1 MEDDREVDK
10 ILMNVRGTTG
20 GIITASILSARIT
33 FKVLVFLLRM
43 AKKGLVATG
52 FADGFKEFT
61 KQTEGNFSVYNI
73 PLTAD
78 KAEKMVQLNELE
90 IVLENE
96 KNPLKKRSLQMEI
109 KNLQKELPELEQLN
123 KLGINCCVLPKLNG
137 STQTIQIAVAKES
150 DQMFKNW
157 FLNHL
162 TSSLTGGER
171 QLEDI
176 KVFTEGNY
184 SIFNL
189 PFEGEEFE
197 AACKDFDILGMNYS
211 VLPDLKIGDNNSQ
224 IVVPNA
230 DRSKLEMW
238 FKMWKEKKVGEGSEP
253 GEMYSM
259 EQESYLN
266 TATMSQYDYAT
277 QTDEKY
283 RAANEEFE
291 KQEKELPWTASLAK
305 ENSEEFV
312 RYESNPEYEK
322 ITINKETLVDN
333 MAQSQKEAQQ
343 MLNEGYFIS
352 RVPGT
357 YGENQETLILPA
369 ESVFKTDEEKTFVAF
384 IPKNKT
390 TKVVAANGKVEERS
404 FASVYKPY
412 DQVKRGFKMVED
424 IQKKAPMQKAA
435 IPTPKVSQKI
445 VP

>member
-43 AKKGLVATG
+43 AKKGLIATG

-90 IVLENE
+90 IALENE

-253 GEMYSM
+253 GEMYTM

-369 ESVFKTDEEKTFVAF
+369 ECVFKTDEEKTFVAF

-390 TKVVAANGKVEERS
+390 TKVVAAGGKVEERS

-435 IPTPKVSQKI
+435 LPTPKVSQKI

>member
-90 IVLENE
+90 IALENE

-253 GEMYSM
+253 GEMYTM

-266 TATMSQYDYAT
+266 TSTMSQYDYAT

-369 ESVFKTDEEKTFVAF
+369 ECVFKTDEEKTFVAF

-435 IPTPKVSQKI
+435 LPTPKVSQKI

>member
-238 FKMWKEKKVGEGSEP
+238 FKMWKEKKVGEGNEP
-253 GEMYSM
+253 GEMYTM

-369 ESVFKTDEEKTFVAF
+369 ECVFKTDEEKTFVAF

-435 IPTPKVSQKI
+435 LPTPKVSQKI

>member
-90 IVLENE
+90 IALENE

-253 GEMYSM
+253 GEMYTM

-266 TATMSQYDYAT
+266 TSTMSQYDYAT

-369 ESVFKTDEEKTFVAF
+369 ECVFKTDEEKTFVAF

-390 TKVVAANGKVEERS
+390 TKVVAADGKVEERS

-435 IPTPKVSQKI
+435 LPTPKVSQKI

>member
-238 FKMWKEKKVGEGSEP
+238 FKMWKEKKVGEGSKP
-253 GEMYSM
+253 GEMYTM

-277 QTDEKY
+277 HTDEKY

-369 ESVFKTDEEKTFVAF
+369 ECVFKTDEEKTFVAF

-435 IPTPKVSQKI
+435 LPTPKVSQKI

>member
-52 FADGFKEFT
+52 FVDGFKEFT

-90 IVLENE
+90 IALENE

-238 FKMWKEKKVGEGSEP
+238 FKMWKEKRSGK
-253 GEMYSM
+253 
-259 EQESYLN
+259 
-266 TATMSQYDYAT
+266 
-277 QTDEKY
+277 
-283 RAANEEFE
+283 AANLE
-291 KQEKELPWTASLAK
+291 KCIQWS
-305 ENSEEFV
+305 
-312 RYESNPEYEK
+312 RNP
-322 ITINKETLVDN
+322 I
-333 MAQSQKEAQQ
+333 
-343 MLNEGYFIS
+343 
-352 RVPGT
+352 
-357 YGENQETLILPA
+357 
-369 ESVFKTDEEKTFVAF
+369 
-384 IPKNKT
+384 
-390 TKVVAANGKVEERS
+390 
-404 FASVYKPY
+404 
-412 DQVKRGFKMVED
+412 
-424 IQKKAPMQKAA
+424 
-435 IPTPKVSQKI
+435 
-445 VP
+445 

>member
-52 FADGFKEFT
+52 FADGFKKFT

-90 IVLENE
+90 IALENE

-253 GEMYSM
+253 GEMYTM

-266 TATMSQYDYAT
+266 TSTMSQYDYAT

-369 ESVFKTDEEKTFVAF
+369 ECVFKTDEEKTFVAF

>member
-253 GEMYSM
+253 GEMYTM

-266 TATMSQYDYAT
+266 TSTMSQYDYAT

-369 ESVFKTDEEKTFVAF
+369 ECVFKTDEEKTFVAF

-435 IPTPKVSQKI
+435 LPTPKVSQKI

>member
-1 MEDDREVDK
+1 MEDDREVDR

-61 KQTEGNFSVYNI
+61 KRTEGNFSVYNI

-90 IVLENE
+90 IALENE

-238 FKMWKEKKVGEGSEP
+238 FKMWKEKQVGEGRKP
-253 GEMYSM
+253 GEMYTM

-369 ESVFKTDEEKTFVAF
+369 ECVFKTDEEKTFVAF
-384 IPKNKT
+384 IPKNKA
-390 TKVVAANGKVEERS
+390 TKVATAGGKVEERS

-435 IPTPKVSQKI
+435 LPTPKVSQKI

>member
-20 GIITASILSARIT
+20 GIITASILSARVT

-90 IVLENE
+90 IALENE

-253 GEMYSM
+253 GEMYTM

-283 RAANEEFE
+283 RAANKEFE

-369 ESVFKTDEEKTFVAF
+369 ECVFKTDEEKTFVAF

-435 IPTPKVSQKI
+435 LPTPKVSQKI